1 MEEKEKNWIIE
12 LAGPNPLF
20 ALPNLTKI
28 ANSYKER
35 HLRCWIKN
43 NYSDATNVVFGYDA
57 ETEDVHLRSLN
68 SKDYR
73 ILFAD
78 DHAILIGKQCQIQ
91 LFRDET
97 FVTLPNNAP
106 ISCMQDVITTKK
118 LLDVLDIAE
127 SRTDVFWIHLTG
139 YFMVMMAYKKTFD
152 RYLRSLIWMHLKRL

>member
-1 MEEKEKNWIIE
+1 MDKKWEE
-12 LAGPNPLF
+12 LAVLVSSNPLF

-78 DHAILIGKQCQIQ
+78 DHAILIGKKCQIQ

-97 FVTLPNNAP
+97 FVTLPNNAL
-106 ISCMQDVITTKK
+106 ISCMPDVITTKK
-118 LLDVLDIAE
+118 LLDVLEIAE
-127 SRTDVFWIHLTG
+127 SRSDVFWIHLTG

-152 RYLRSLIWMHLKRL
+152 RYLRSLIWMHLKHL

>member
-1 MEEKEKNWIIE
+1 MDKKWEE
-12 LAGPNPLF
+12 LTTLVSSNPLF

-35 HLRCWIKN
+35 HLQCWIKN
-43 NYSDATNVVFGYDA
+43 NYSDATNVVFGYEA
-57 ETEDVHLRSLN
+57 ETENVYLRSLN

-73 ILFAD
+73 ILFAN

-97 FVTLPNNAP
+97 FVILPDNAP
-106 ISCMQDVITTKK
+106 ISCMHDVITTKK

-127 SRTDVFWIHLTG
+127 TRSDVFWIHLNG